1 MTPEELSVKCVEW
14 PMSNKHGIFRSI
26 QKKIPQSR
34 VMDNNDP
41 EGTRRAERVIWEPT
55 KTHPKDKKKKKE

>member
-1 MTPEELSVKCVEW
+1 
-14 PMSNKHGIFRSI
+14 MSNKHGIFGSI

-55 KTHPKDKKKKKE
+55 KTHPKEKKKKKE